1 MRIEEQIALV
11 KSQAATVRGQCEDEI
26 RWGRMTHQ
34 AKDEKVRKWNEIVAS
49 LERLK
54 RNDEA
59 EAARQTE
66 LFT

>member
-1 MRIEEQIALV
+1 MRIEEQIAMV
-11 KSQAATVRGQCEDEI
+11 KSQTATVRGRCEDEI

-54 RNDEA
+54 RIDEA
-59 EAARQTE
+59 ESKRQME
-66 LFT
+66 LL